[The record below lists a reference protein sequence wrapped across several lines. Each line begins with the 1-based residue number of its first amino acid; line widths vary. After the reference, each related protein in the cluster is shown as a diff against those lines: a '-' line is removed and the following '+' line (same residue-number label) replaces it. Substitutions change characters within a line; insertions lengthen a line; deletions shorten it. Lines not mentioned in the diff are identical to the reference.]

1 MHHTS
6 HQQKEATE
14 SHFPKN
20 NTKFFDMHEIRE
32 FRFEGTMTVEVRNW
46 SGSWIKGKVQ
56 LVKTSY
62 FSKNPM
68 KRQIFEDAQGARG

>member
-1 MHHTS
+1 MRAVSDVHHPS

-46 SGSWIKGKVQ
+46 SGSWMKVEVVYC
-56 LVKTSY
+56 LMKLEKVKST
-62 FSKNPM
+62 F
-68 KRQIFEDAQGARG
+68 